1 MNILQYVSMYFIEI
15 LSKTIKKIKNRK
27 SVPKDLVQADENTEP
42 CKHVFV
48 PIDSTGKVFACMNC
62 GLVIKDKPQNINFFE
77 ENK

>member
-1 MNILQYVSMYFIEI
+1 MYFVEI
-15 LSKTIKKIKNRK
+15 LSKFINNFKNRK
-27 SVPKDLVQADENTEP
+27 FQKKGFILENENPEP

-62 GLVIKDKPQNINFFE
+62 GLVIKDKPKNINFFE